1 MEQGKTYSFDSKKDY
16 VEYNSAI
23 IQAERKRHQKNNKV
37 TYYTV
42 NVEFYTYN
50 KKYYLIIPK
59 RYLDNIKYLR
69 RNKNDIFAK
78 GKILTFTL
86 NSNSRR
92 PFSFD
97 AVVDRSEKDPKNP
110 LIVYAYFFPIKE
122 KYRYSNKLVGN
133 YTVKERSGDLT
144 YQRMDEALD
153 EFSNGDCCSENL
165 EKYILGQDIPYQK
178 YFNDIFNYWRYYP
191 SSIYNYFT
199 LNNYEY
205 NKINK
210 IFYNQMNTVLIKSK
224 TNYKVICLMIYA
236 IYQMRKN
243 IHDKILI
250 CSSSNNSADTIALEL
265 FRMRKFVKKLN
276 LLRIYAK
283 NQEIIK
289 RHELLDYISYH
300 KLLMKA
306 QNRNNF
312 FGGRNL
318 LIEKNDIIIST
329 CVNSHC
335 DEMINYEFPF
345 VIIVDANNSNE
356 NENLIPITLKAKHLV
371 LIAIEEDNE
380 DQDKEENNENINLYK
395 RMKHLYPNNHIEI

>member
-1 MEQGKTYSFDSKKDY
+1 
-16 VEYNSAI
+16 
-23 IQAERKRHQKNNKV
+23 
-37 TYYTV
+37 
-42 NVEFYTYN
+42 
-50 KKYYLIIPK
+50 
-59 RYLDNIKYLR
+59 
-69 RNKNDIFAK
+69 
-78 GKILTFTL
+78 
-86 NSNSRR
+86 
-92 PFSFD
+92 
-97 AVVDRSEKDPKNP
+97 
-110 LIVYAYFFPIKE
+110 
-122 KYRYSNKLVGN
+122 
-133 YTVKERSGDLT
+133 
-144 YQRMDEALD
+144 MDEALD

-191 SSIYNYFT
+191 SYIYNYFT
-199 LNNYEY
+199 LNNYEN

-210 IFYNQMNTVLIKSK
+210 IFNNQMNTVLIKSK
-224 TNYKVICLMIYA
+224 TDYKVICLMIYA

-250 CSSSNNSADTIALEL
+250 CSSSNNS
-265 FRMRKFVKKLN
+265 
-276 LLRIYAK
+276 
-283 NQEIIK
+283 
-289 RHELLDYISYH
+289 
-300 KLLMKA
+300 
-306 QNRNNF
+306 NF

-371 LIAIEEDNE
+371 LIANEEDNE